1 MIAARYL
8 TPAVIARPTTA
19 LMRRRTRPTTDEIG
33 APRLALAILH
43 MVTSR
48 DHARCERDAMLIAA
62 AARAT
67 LPPLSLAAEAR
78 EVAEAGRIFDAT
90 EALDAPDRVPVLLC
104 VAYALHECTPDG
116 PEWAAVGRA
125 LDAYCRAAERVEAQA
140 ARREK
145 RAPRRVITEAHE
157 LKAAAIVRD
166 TLAALAGG
174 AL

>member
-1 MIAARYL
+1 METTTRYL
-8 TPAVIARPTTA
+8 MPAVLARPTTA
-19 LMRRRTRPTTDEIG
+19 LVRRRTRPTTDEIG
-33 APRLALAILH
+33 APRLALALLH

-48 DHARCERDAMLIAA
+48 DHARCERDAVTIAA

-78 EVAEAGRIFDAT
+78 EVAEAGRIFDAA

-104 VAYALHECTPDG
+104 VAYALHERTPDG

-145 RAPRRVITEAHE
+145 REPRRVLTEAHE
-157 LKAAAIVRD
+157 LAAAAIVEAVM
-166 TLAALAGG
+166 L
-174 AL
+174 